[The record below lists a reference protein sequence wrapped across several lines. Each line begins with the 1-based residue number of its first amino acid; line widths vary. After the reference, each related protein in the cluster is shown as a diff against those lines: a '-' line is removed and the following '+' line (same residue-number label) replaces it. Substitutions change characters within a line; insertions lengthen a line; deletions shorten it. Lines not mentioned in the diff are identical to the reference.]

1 MKTSSLNRNLL
12 IGFGL
17 SLIILLLSSAASF
30 ISIQNLL
37 KSAESVN
44 HSNAV
49 TLEVESILSI
59 MKDAETGQ
67 RGFLLTNDETFLQP
81 YNGSFIKVKEST
93 EKIKKL
99 TLDNPAQQN
108 NIDLLNNIINRK
120 FSTLATLINQ
130 KRANEVV
137 DIKDLRTGKAFMDS
151 TRSIVKIINEEEDKV
166 LKNNT
171 RELNKFTTYTPVII
185 VVAALLSLLITIIFY
200 LKVRSDIKDKIKMQE
215 NLLAKDIE
223 ISNRIDVI
231 ENLAEKISDGNFG
244 IRLQNDEKDT
254 IGNLASSLNKMAAS
268 LEFSFQG
275 LSDKEWLQKG
285 IAGLSEKMMA
295 NNNLQNLTAKIIHF
309 LTSYT
314 DSHVGAIYLLENEN
328 ILILQNGFAL
338 DQSKTNEKLK
348 LGEGIIGQ
356 CALTKKE
363 ILVNEID
370 ANSIKISFASVEL
383 KPASIIVFPILFEG
397 NIVGVIE
404 MGALHTYH
412 ERELLFLKSIQ
423 ENIGIGINT
432 EQNRQRLQDLLEETQ
447 VQSEELMSQ
456 QTELE
461 HINSELEVQS
471 QKLQASEEEL
481 KVQQEELTEANAV
494 LEIRAALLEERNIL
508 VQQKNEEIQL
518 RVSELALSTKYKS
531 EFLANMSH
539 ELRTP
544 LNSILLLSRLMED
557 NLDNTLSPDQVKYAK
572 VIQSSGNGLLKL
584 IDEILDLSKIE
595 SGKMTVE
602 YTPVFIEDMVQEM
615 TVLFEPL
622 ALQKNIEWKTSV
634 DKELPKI
641 VETDKMR
648 VEQILKNLLSNAF
661 KFTQKGYVHLIIDK
675 AASKENFVQFEV
687 RDSGT
692 GIAADKQEMIF
703 EAFQQ
708 EDGSTRRKYGGTG
721 LGLSISKELAKL
733 LGGEITL
740 HSTVNEGSNFT
751 LLLPIQKTVL
761 STLSAHTKTKTLNKT
776 TVKNLE
782 VNEEFDNNFS
792 YNTDRIPEE
801 IEDDRNQLTS
811 DDKIILIIE
820 DDTSFAKALLD
831 FTRQKGYKGLV
842 AVRGDIGIE
851 LANKYDLTGILLDIQ
866 LPVKN
871 GWQVMDEL
879 KNNAATR
886 FIPVHIMSS
895 FQVKQESLLKGA
907 INFINKPVA
916 FDNLHTIFDKLDYV
930 LSKKAKKVLIVE
942 DNNKHA
948 HALAYYLGT
957 YQVHVELYQTVPES
971 IDALQK
977 KEVDC
982 VVLEMGVPDANTYQ
996 ALEKIKQNAVLKDV
1010 PIIIFT
1016 SKIFSPPEE
1025 LKIKKYADTI
1035 VLKTAHSYQRI
1046 LDEVS
1051 LFLHLVKEQKR
1062 SKNLVPT
1069 DKAMMLDNVLKNKTV
1084 LLADDDVRNIFA
1096 MTKVLEQHQIKVLPA
1111 LDGAEAIKI
1120 LENNK
1125 EVDIILMDMMM
1136 PEMDGYQTIKAI
1148 RSNTS
1153 TKDIPVIAVTAKAM
1167 SGDREKCIAAGA
1179 SDYISKPVDMD
1190 QLVSLL
1196 RIWLYEKTY

>member
-1 MKTSSLNRNLL
+1 MKTSLNRNLL
-12 IGFGL
+12 IGFSL

-37 KSAESVN
+37 KSAENVN
-44 HSNAV
+44 HSNMI
-49 TLEVESILSI
+49 TLEVDSILLI
-59 MKDAETGQ
+59 MIDAETGQ
-67 RGFLLTNDETFLQP
+67 RGFLLTNDEAFLQP
-81 YNGSFIKVKEST
+81 YNGSYIKVKKSI
-93 EKIKKL
+93 EKVKNLNLNNSI
-99 TLDNPAQQN
+99 QQN
-108 NIDLLNNIINRK
+108 NIYLLNDIIDRR
-120 FSTLATLINQ
+120 FSALATLINQ
-130 KRANEVV
+130 KRANETI

-151 TRSIVKIINEEEDKV
+151 TRSMVKIIKDEEQKV
-166 LKNNT
+166 LENNT
-171 RELNKFTTYTPVII
+171 RELNIFTAYTPIII
-185 VVAALLSLLITIIFY
+185 VIAALLSLLITIIFY
-200 LKVRSDIKDKIKMQE
+200 LKVKSDITKKIILQE

-223 ISNRIDVI
+223 IRNRIDII
-231 ENLAEKISDGNFG
+231 ENLAEKISDGDFT
-244 IRLQNDEKDT
+244 IRLENNEQDN
-254 IGNLASSLNKMAAS
+254 IGNLAISLNKMAES
-268 LEFSFQG
+268 LQFSFQK
-275 LSDKEWLQKG
+275 LFDKEWLQKG
-285 IAGLSEKMMA
+285 IAGLSETMLA
-295 NNNLQNLTAKIIHF
+295 DNNLRSLTGKIINF
-309 LTSYT
+309 LVYYTNSY
-314 DSHVGAIYLLENEN
+314 VGAFYLLENEN
-328 ILILQNGFAL
+328 ILILQNGYAL
-338 DQSKTNEKLK
+338 DKNINNESIK
-348 LGEGIIGQ
+348 LGEGLIGQ

-363 ILVNEID
+363 ILVDNID
-370 ANSIKISFASVEL
+370 ASSIKISFASVEL
-383 KPASIIVFPILFEG
+383 KPASIIIFPVLFEN

-404 MGALHTYH
+404 LGALHKYQ
-412 ERELLFLKSIQ
+412 ERELLLLKSIS
-423 ENIGIGINT
+423 ENIGIEINT
-432 EQNRQRLQDLLEETQ
+432 ELNRQRLQDLLEETQ
-447 VQSEELMSQ
+447 VQSEELMVQ

-461 HINSELEVQS
+461 HMNAELEAQS
-471 QKLQASEEEL
+471 QQLLASEEEL

-494 LEIRAALLEERNIL
+494 LEERAALLEERNAL
-508 VQQKNEEIQL
+508 VQQKNEEIQQ

-557 NLDNTLSPDQVKYAK
+557 NLDKTLSPDQVKYAK

-602 YTPVFIEDMVQEM
+602 YAPVFIEDIVQEM
-615 TVLFEPL
+615 TALFEPV
-622 ALQKNIEWKTSV
+622 ALQKNIEWKISL
-634 DKELPKI
+634 DKDLPNI
-641 VETDKMR
+641 LDTDKMR
-648 VEQILKNLLSNAF
+648 IEQILKNLLSNAF
-661 KFTQKGYVHLIIDK
+661 KFTQKGYVHLIIKSADNTQ
-675 AASKENFVQFEV
+675 NFIQFSV
-687 RDSGT
+687 NDSGS
-692 GIAADKQEMIF
+692 GIAMDKQEMIF

-721 LGLSISKELAKL
+721 LGLSISRELAKL

-740 HSTVNEGSNFT
+740 QSTVAKGSKFT
-751 LLLPIQKTVL
+751 LVLPIQKTL
-761 STLSAHTKTKTLNKT
+761 LPIILTDKNIEIINKSNIKKTDSKEDYDT
-776 TVKNLE
+776 E
-782 VNEEFDNNFS
+782 SS
-792 YNTDRIPEE
+792 YNTDKIPDE
-801 IEDDRNQLTS
+801 IDDDRNNIIS

-820 DDTSFAKALLD
+820 DDTAFAKALLD

-842 AVRGDIGIE
+842 AVRGDNGIE
-851 LANKYDLTGILLDIQ
+851 MANKFKLTGILLDIR

-879 KNNAATR
+879 KNNSATR
-886 FIPVHIMSS
+886 YIPVHIMSS
-895 FQVKQESLLKGA
+895 FQVKQESLSKGA

-916 FDNLHTIFDKLDYV
+916 FENLHTIFDKLDYV
-930 LSKKAKKVLIVE
+930 LSKKDKKVLIIE

-957 YQVHVELYQTVPES
+957 YQVHVELYQTIKES
-971 IDALQK
+971 IEALNK

-982 VVLEMGVPDANTYQ
+982 VVLEMGIPNANTYK
-996 ALEKIKQNAVLKDV
+996 ALEKIKEHKGLKNV

-1035 VLKTAHSYQRI
+1035 VFKTAHSYQRI

-1051 LFLHLVKEQKR
+1051 LFLHLVKEQK
-1062 SKNLVPT
+1062 SAKNKVIT
-1069 DKAMMLDNVLKNKTV
+1069 DKAIMLDNVLKNKTI

-1125 EVDIILMDMMM
+1125 NVDIILMDMMM

-1148 RSNTS
+1148 RNNAS
-1153 TKDIPVIAVTAKAM
+1153 TKNIPVIAVTAKAM

-1196 RIWLYEKTY
+1196 RIWLYEKIY